1 MVQIGMA
8 SKEYPVEENSVLI
21 SRTDLKGIIT
31 YASPDFVQVSGYS
44 EQELIGR
51 PHNIIRHP
59 DMPKKAFRSLWDTIK
74 NNKPWTGI
82 VKNKRKNGDY
92 YWVDATVTPIRK
104 NGKLTGYMSVRKKPI
119 EGDIEKA
126 KAIYLKWLQNEESP
140 FLHIKKHFLEIV
152 ELFSKGNFSV
162 IVFLFSAGL
171 IYSIANLFLSE
182 INSGNVSAMIVQSI
196 FLVSALVSSFYFQRY
211 QKKGSEQI
219 LESADSISSGELKNS
234 LKTYGQGGIFI
245 EEILL
250 HLKSISISLW
260 GIIYKI
266 KLSANESDQLSSQ
279 LSRSTTEISA
289 FIQNQAGAAQD
300 ITATLEELSATIHS
314 ISSSIKTQ
322 TESISSIKEKIS
334 ELDESMSHVSREMNK
349 LDETSETTS
358 KTAWEGDKKIQN
370 LVLRIQEISANSSK
384 INEIVSLITSIADK
398 TNLLSLNASI
408 ESARAGEAGRGFAVV
423 AGEVSKLA
431 DQTAV
436 SVKEI
441 TSLITTNNKI
451 IHFASQEVVETVT
464 YLQDILDGIR
474 NINQSAVIVS
484 KAVRSEAEK
493 VSLIKE
499 NIYEAEKSANEI
511 HSCIKEQGQT
521 SSDISATVLGISQEI
536 TAIGQQLEILSVISA
551 ELTKPAKMMTSL
563 IDHFEV

>member
-1 MVQIGMA
+1 MVKIGITG
-8 SKEYPVEENSVLI
+8 KEYPVEENSVLI

-31 YASPDFVQVSGYS
+31 YASPDFVQISGYS
-44 EQELIGR
+44 EQELIGK

-119 EGDIEKA
+119 EGDIAKA
-126 KAIYLKWLQNEESP
+126 KVIYSKWLHNEDSA
-140 FLHIKKHFLEIV
+140 FFHIKNPFWGLVEFL
-152 ELFSKGNFSV
+152 SKRNFSV

-171 IYSIANLFLSE
+171 LYSIANLFLSE
-182 INSGNVSAMIVQSI
+182 LNVRNVSALIIQSI
-196 FLVSALVSSFYFQRY
+196 FLVSALVSSFYY
-211 QKKGSEQI
+211 HHHQKRESGQL
-219 LESADSISSGELKNS
+219 LESADFISSGELKNS
-234 LKTYGQGGIFI
+234 LKTYGQGGVFS

-266 KLSANESDQLSSQ
+266 KLSANESEQLSSQ
-279 LSRSTTEISA
+279 LSKSTTEISE
-289 FIQNQAGAAQD
+289 FIQNQAGAAQE
-300 ITATLEELSATIHS
+300 ITAASEELSATIQS
-314 ISSSIKTQ
+314 ISSSIETQ
-322 TESISSIKEKIS
+322 AENISSIKEKIS

-349 LDETSETTS
+349 LDETSDTTS
-358 KTAWEGDKKIQN
+358 KTAREGDQKIQN
-370 LVLRIQEISANSSK
+370 LVIRIQEISANSSK

-451 IHFASQEVVETVT
+451 IHSASQEVVETVT

-484 KAVRSEAEK
+484 KAVQSEAEK